1 MSDKHRLMGTRANG
15 GHDGIAGRGSERGA
29 RRGAR
34 RDAIGK
40 TRRFNKLKSQTRRRE
55 QRDDMRRYG
64 AIQIA
69 ERQTADI

>member
-1 MSDKHRLMGTRANG
+1 MSGKHRLMGTRANG
-15 GHDGIAGRGSERGA
+15 GHDGIARRGVRRGA
-29 RRGAR
+29 RLGVR

-64 AIQIA
+64 ATQTA
-69 ERQTADI
+69 ERQTVDI